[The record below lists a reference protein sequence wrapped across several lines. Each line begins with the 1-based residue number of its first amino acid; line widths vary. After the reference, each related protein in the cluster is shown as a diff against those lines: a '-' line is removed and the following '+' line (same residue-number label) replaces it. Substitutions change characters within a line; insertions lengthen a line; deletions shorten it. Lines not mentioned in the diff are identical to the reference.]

1 MTVQMHLIGGL
12 NGGGGR
18 SLTAALLAAGL
29 HLHGR
34 KVLLIRQTYDGAVA
48 MLDPIES
55 TLPLPC
61 CTLMLPMPYV
71 LPAELNAGTTAM
83 IHQNDDRFIIA
94 VHRLAEAEVGDDD
107 ADVVIDL
114 CCHERALNAATVH
127 EAALIL
133 LPVRASALEIDA
145 AVRGFTHVQ
154 HVQRY
159 RSFSAPVLLATIAPD
174 DQRVGQRTLLGSLL
188 RDCDPERDLL
198 PGEPSKLMIDVPF
211 LDNASL
217 LNLIDERPIWR
228 DPDLMAHCRAF
239 ATATMAGAEAYV
251 GMMAEHADDF

>member
-1 MTVQMHLIGGL
+1 MTIQIHLVGGL
-12 NGGGGR
+12 AGGAGR
-18 SLTAALLAAGL
+18 SLTAALLAVGL

-34 KVLLIRQTYDGAVA
+34 KVLLVRQTYDGAVA

-61 CTLMLPMPYV
+61 CTLMLPTPYV
-71 LPAELNAGTTAM
+71 LPADLNAGMTAT
-83 IHQNDDRFIIA
+83 IHQSDDRFITA
-94 VHRLAEAEVGDDD
+94 VHGLAEAEVGDD

-114 CCHERALNAATVH
+114 CCHERALNSATVH

-145 AVRGFTHVQ
+145 AVLTFSHVRHVQ
-154 HVQRY
+154 HY
-159 RSFSAPVLLATIAPD
+159 RSYVAPVLLAAIAPD
-174 DQRVGQRTLLGSLL
+174 DQRVGRRALLGNLL

-198 PGEPSKLMIDVPF
+198 PGEPSELIIDVPF
-211 LDNASL
+211 LDEASL

-239 ATATMAGAEAYV
+239 ATATMTGAEAFR

>member
-1 MTVQMHLIGGL
+1 MTLQIHLVGGL
-12 NGGGGR
+12 SGGAGR
-18 SLTAALLAAGL
+18 SLTAALLAVGL

-34 KVLLIRQTYDGAVA
+34 NVLLVRQTYDGTVA

-61 CTLMLPMPYV
+61 CTLMLPTPYV
-71 LPAELNAGTTAM
+71 LPADLNAGMTAM
-83 IHQNDDRFIIA
+83 IHQNDDRFITA
-94 VHRLAEAEVGDDD
+94 VHGLAEAEVGDD

-133 LPVRASALEIDA
+133 LPMRASALEIDA
-145 AVRGFTHVQ
+145 AVLAFSHVR

-159 RSFSAPVLLATIAPD
+159 RSYVAPVLLAAIALD
-174 DQRVGQRTLLGSLL
+174 DQRVGQRTLFGSLL

-198 PGEPSKLMIDVPF
+198 PGEPSELTTDVPF
-211 LDNASL
+211 LDEASL
-217 LNLIDERPIWR
+217 LDLIDERPIWR
-228 DPDLMAHCRAF
+228 APNLMARCRAF
-239 ATATMAGAEAYV
+239 ATATMAAAEAFR